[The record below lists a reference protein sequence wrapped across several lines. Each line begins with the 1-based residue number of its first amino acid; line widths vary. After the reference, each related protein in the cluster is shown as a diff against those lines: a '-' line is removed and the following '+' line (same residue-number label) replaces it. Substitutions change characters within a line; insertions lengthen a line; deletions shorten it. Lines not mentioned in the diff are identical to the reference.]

1 MAIAEN
7 FISSGRYFINLPI
20 SNFHHVNHEIL
31 RLNIQ
36 WNIRTKK
43 FPLSREGKLEMTRCQ
58 TARLSTSQTARGLCG
73 IGRRRR
79 IMRLAATSK
88 LLNEQ

>member
-20 SNFHHVNHEIL
+20 SNFHHVNHKIL
-31 RLNIQ
+31 RLNISGILEQ
-36 WNIRTKK
+36 RNSP
-43 FPLSREGKLEMTRCQ
+43 FREGKLEMTRCQ